1 MEANHTPSMVG
12 KLTISNLGCIPA
24 AAVVEGQTT
33 PIARIYGI
41 ASGIKQVVDKN
52 RGDAYESITGSF
64 EGINLKTGNVY
75 QASVVYLPA
84 GIHGLLEN
92 AVKGTLTP
100 AVKDAD
106 GKVVKEAKQDYN
118 SVKFALEI
126 GVVKAK
132 NPAGYSY
139 EAKSLVPA
147 VVDDPLAEMRTAIGG
162 HAVKQIEGGKQA
174 AKK

>member
-1 MEANHTPSMVG
+1 MVG
-12 KLTISNLGCIPA
+12 KITISNLGCIPA
-24 AAVVEGQTT
+24 AAVVEGQTS

-41 ASGIKQVVDKN
+41 ASGIKSVVDKN
-52 RGDAYESITGSF
+52 RGDVYESITGSF
-64 EGINLKTGNVY
+64 EGVNLKTGNIY

-92 AVKGTLTP
+92 AVKGIVDE
-100 AVKDAD
+100 A
-106 GKVVKEAKQDYN
+106 GKQQFN

-147 VVDDPLAEMRTAIGG
+147 VVDDPLAEMRTAISG
-162 HAVKQIEGGKQA
+162 HGAKQIEAGKPT
-174 AKK
+174 KR

>member
-1 MEANHTPSMVG
+1 MEAPQTHTPSMVG

-24 AAVVEGQTT
+24 AAVVEGQSS

-52 RGDAYESITGSF
+52 RGDVYESITGDF
-64 EGINLKTGNVY
+64 EGVNLKTGAIY
-75 QASVVYLPA
+75 QASVLYLPS

-92 AVKGTLTP
+92 AVKST
-100 AVKDAD
+100 VDAD
-106 GKVVKEAKQDYN
+106 TGKQSYN

-126 GVVKAK
+126 AVVKAK

-147 VVDDPLAEMRTAIGG
+147 VVDDPLAEMRAAIGG
-162 HAVKQIEGGKQA
+162 HTAKQIEGGKPA
-174 AKK
+174 GKK